1 MCIRRSA
8 ARGGIFG
15 GRSVRIPKYTIHFS
29 NETNRDLARLTNA
42 LGVNSKAD
50 VVRRAL
56 NLLRIVVDEQKGGGR
71 VVVENDRDKTK
82 KELIP
87 I

>member
-1 MCIRRSA
+1 MHPAVRRS
-8 ARGGIFG
+8 GQHLWW
-15 GRSVRIPKYTIHFS
+15 RSVLIPKYTIHFS

>member
-1 MCIRRSA
+1 M
-8 ARGGIFG
+8 
-15 GRSVRIPKYTIHFS
+15 PKYTIHFS
-29 NETNRDLARLTNA
+29 SKTDRDLARLTKA

-50 VVRRAL
+50 VVRKAL
-56 NLLRIVVDEQKGGGR
+56 NLLCYVVDEHKGGGR
-71 VVVENDRDKTK
+71 LAVENDRDKTK